1 MPDSIILIYKSKVS
15 FKVKL
20 RKLKNRQQ
28 FKCKSRTFLALH
40 QMQRISVAML
50 HKALYEKEKET
61 LGKSFP
67 WHNFWVWLCMST
79 QKCLTIGRICSSM
92 KLNYNFL
99 KGIIFLSKSGTTDF
113 LWIFFNFPFI
123 PNEET
128 GGRMGRGQQAEIQK
142 KIIPNFRQNCNR
154 TGPVSSSLWG
164 WSMSGL
170 TSLPGGFFWSCVVL
184 GNSHVGL
191 SV

>member
-1 MPDSIILIYKSKVS
+1 
-15 FKVKL
+15 
-20 RKLKNRQQ
+20 
-28 FKCKSRTFLALH
+28 
-40 QMQRISVAML
+40 
-50 HKALYEKEKET
+50 
-61 LGKSFP
+61 
-67 WHNFWVWLCMST
+67 
-79 QKCLTIGRICSSM
+79 M

-154 TGPVSSSLWG
+154 TGPVSSSL
-164 WSMSGL
+164 
-170 TSLPGGFFWSCVVL
+170 
-184 GNSHVGL
+184 
-191 SV
+191 